1 MDINEA
7 RRNRPGT
14 GVGNRR
20 RLSAGD
26 KLFDFLNH
34 SALVFLMIIT
44 VYPLWHVLM
53 TSFASP
59 EAITRYGAMLV
70 WPEGFNLNSYRYVLT
85 NPMIGIG
92 YRNTLVI
99 VTVGTTLSMLMTALG
114 AYALSS
120 KWAMGHKWMVLLIT
134 VPMFFGGGLI
144 PSYLLVRSLG
154 LYNTIWALIL
164 PGVVSSWN
172 MIMMRTYF
180 QGVPASLS
188 ESARIDGAND
198 IHILFRIMIPVSIP
212 IMAVMILFY
221 AVGYWNAWFAAS
233 IYLRDRDK
241 FPLQLVMRG
250 ILISGSQRDFD
261 TGYLT
266 GANKTQ
272 IFKGLKYATVV
283 VSTLPILVVYP
294 FLQKYFIK
302 GIMVGSIKG

>member
-1 MDINEA
+1 MKYK
-7 RRNRPGT
+7 RT
-14 GVGNRR
+14 F
-20 RLSAGD
+20 GD
-26 KLFDFLNH
+26 KLFYGINILVMIFLI
-34 SALVFLMIIT
+34 LIT
-44 VYPLWHVLM
+44 LYPLWHVLM

-59 EAITRYGAMLV
+59 EAISKYGSMLI
-70 WPEGFNLNSYRYVLT
+70 WPEGFNLTSYKYVLT

-92 YRNTLVI
+92 YRNTLLI
-99 VTVGTTLSMLMTALG
+99 VLVGTSLSLFMTCLG
-114 AYALSS
+114 AYGLAC
-120 KWAMGHKWMVLLIT
+120 KWVMGHKWMVLLVTI
-134 VPMFFGGGLI
+134 PMFFGGGLI

-154 LYNTIWALIL
+154 LYNSFWALIL

-180 QGVPASLS
+180 QGIPESLS

-198 IHILFRIMIPVSIP
+198 IHILFRILVPCAIP
-212 IMAVMILFY
+212 IVAVMILFY
-221 AVGYWNAWFAAS
+221 AVGYWNAWFNAS
-233 IYLRDRDK
+233 IYLKDRDK
-241 FPLQLVMRG
+241 YPLQLVLRG

-283 VSTLPILVVYP
+283 VSTLPILLVYP
-294 FLQKYFIK
+294 FLQKYFVK